1 MACIAPSESMNN
13 CEADQALTKNLQP
26 VINFSSILEDEETDQ
41 YTDNVHEN
49 SYILGIKE
57 YIANSRNLH
66 LSKVISRE
74 KRAAVLIC
82 LFEGL
87 EGELR
92 VILTKRSMKL
102 STHPGNISNF
112 FFCPCVSALKY
123 D

>member
-13 CEADQALTKNLQP
+13 CEADQTLTKNVQP

-41 YTDNVHEN
+41 YTDNLHEN

-57 YIANSRNLH
+57 YIANRNLH

-112 FFCPCVSALKY
+112 FLVFLPDVWYLH
-123 D
+123 